1 MQDTA
6 LILSGLII
14 GAIIGL
20 TGVGGGSLMTPLLIM
35 GFGVNP
41 AIAVGTDLLFAAATK
56 LGGTV
61 RLARERL
68 IAWRAVGLLSVGSL
82 PAALLTM
89 AVLQHLGPSSAETEQ
104 LIRQVLGVAL
114 LLTALATLHNVLAS
128 QRKKNAV
135 LANNGLAGAADLAD
149 TANATPAHWALPVTG
164 AAGAA
169 DLADTANATPAHWAL
184 PVLFGALIG
193 SVVTL
198 TSVGAGAIGV
208 TALLILFPRLAI
220 QRIIAVDLAYAVPL
234 TLFAGL
240 GHASLG
246 QVDWH
251 LLGLLL
257 CGSLPGI
264 WLGSRLL
271 KSLNPQVTRTLLSTL
286 LATIGI
292 KLLAW

>member
-135 LANNGLAGAADLAD
+135 LANNGL
-149 TANATPAHWALPVTG
+149 TG

>member
-89 AVLQHLGPSSAETEQ
+89 AVLKRLGPSSAETEQ

-114 LLTALATLHNVLAS
+114 LL
-128 QRKKNAV
+128 
-135 LANNGLAGAADLAD
+135 
-149 TANATPAHWALPVTG
+149 
-164 AAGAA
+164 
-169 DLADTANATPAHWAL
+169 
-184 PVLFGALIG
+184 
-193 SVVTL
+193 
-198 TSVGAGAIGV
+198 
-208 TALLILFPRLAI
+208 
-220 QRIIAVDLAYAVPL
+220 
-234 TLFAGL
+234 
-240 GHASLG
+240 
-246 QVDWH
+246 
-251 LLGLLL
+251 
-257 CGSLPGI
+257 
-264 WLGSRLL
+264 
-271 KSLNPQVTRTLLSTL
+271 
-286 LATIGI
+286 
-292 KLLAW
+292 

>member
-135 LANNGLAGAADLAD
+135 LANNG
-149 TANATPAHWALPVTG
+149 PTG

-169 DLADTANATPAHWAL
+169 DLTYTANATPAHWAL